1 MTTPGYNVSSYL
13 DTKPTFDSALSYTLG
28 PLQYTNFYYKDPA
41 IQDPAAQLL
50 LGQPPLPGNR
60 TFIDVQRNT
69 VMSPGS
75 APSPSIKQCYD
86 ASGKP
91 HNLSVLIDTVQNNSD
106 PKGLLY
112 SLYASVQDFNNGISK
127 IDASRNPYLCK
138 NSPGSAKYV
147 LKESFSQ
154 DQEYQHY
161 PPGNQE
167 EYNSFKSR
175 ITERRGGV
183 WKSEGFPMKGLE
195 SFRNP
200 EDFEE
205 VGFGRPGVPPKEYEK
220 NPLYD
225 PIVWFYFC
233 SVVLILCYY

>member
-13 DTKPTFDSALSYTLG
+13 DTKPTFDSALNYTIG

-41 IQDPAAQLL
+41 AQDPAAQLL
-50 LGQPPLPGNR
+50 LGQPPLPGNK
-60 TFIDVQRNT
+60 TFIDVQRNR

-75 APSPSIKQCYD
+75 APAPSIKQCYD
-86 ASGKP
+86 ASGNP

-127 IDASRNPYLCK
+127 IDASRNPYLCV
-138 NSPGSAKYV
+138 NSPGSDKYV

-154 DQEYQHY
+154 IE
-161 PPGNQE
+161 
-167 EYNSFKSR
+167 
-175 ITERRGGV
+175 
-183 WKSEGFPMKGLE
+183 
-195 SFRNP
+195 
-200 EDFEE
+200 
-205 VGFGRPGVPPKEYEK
+205 EYEK